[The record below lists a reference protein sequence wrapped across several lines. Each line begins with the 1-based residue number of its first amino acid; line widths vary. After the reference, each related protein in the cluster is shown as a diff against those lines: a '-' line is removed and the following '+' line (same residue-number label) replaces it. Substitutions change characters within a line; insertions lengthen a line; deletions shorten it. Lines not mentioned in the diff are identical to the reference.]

1 MVFAGRLIER
11 KGVGYLLEAMH
22 RLAPN
27 RPGLRLTVAGDGPE
41 RTSLENQRGAL
52 GIEAQVTFAGH
63 LGRAQLAGLLADS
76 GIIVLPAV
84 TDAMPN
90 VVLEGMAAG
99 MAVIATET
107 SAASILDGNGLLV
120 PPRDAGALAAAIA
133 RYQGDPALL
142 RTHQRKSRVL
152 AQARSWEAVAADH
165 VSRFRRAM
173 LASGSTRRGQRA
185 ARARGLRRDQ
195 VHEAARSKDR

>member
-1 MVFAGRLIER
+1 M
-11 KGVGYLLEAMH
+11 
-22 RLAPN
+22 
-27 RPGLRLTVAGDGPE
+27 
-41 RTSLENQRGAL
+41 
-52 GIEAQVTFAGH
+52 TFAGQ

-142 RTHQRKSRVL
+142 RTHQRKSRAL

-165 VSRFRRAM
+165 VGRFRRAM